1 MSTDLTTPFP
11 TEYDPIQAGKVKI
24 KINIDHHEF
33 TLYIKMVDDE
43 PNMGL
48 HKYLEF
54 ISHIFEECTRESES
68 AEAGEEILGRLLHK
82 TWARCLPSIELA
94 VWNNLPDY
102 NGVPEFSMENW
113 QFKIRDWIG
122 HKCTTRETAAV
133 LQQLRTWKKPK
144 NVSVLAN
151 QLYMMKVNNS
161 IEFMPVSEGQA
172 PLTEAQFKEAFF
184 ACHPYQ
190 WQQSF
195 REHNEPSEVDIGR
208 IASFM
213 RLKAQNAAKRE
224 RDNQLKQKSN
234 GKKHRRNYQN
244 GSPKEGSPSN
254 KKQRKNPED
263 ENYTPEEWKKRIAHL
278 AQTSNPN
285 DMCTLKK
292 SHKNHTIGKCK
303 IINAYKKANKNSIES
318 NAIQCL
324 TVDKVDTDSTT
335 SKESE
340 A

>member
-1 MSTDLTTPFP
+1 MEQPSRLQRRQRVLHGELAIQDQRLDWPQVYNTRNSCCP
-11 TEYDPIQAGKVKI
+11 TAI
-24 KINIDHHEF
+24 
-33 TLYIKMVDDE
+33 T
-43 PNMGL
+43 
-48 HKYLEF
+48 YLE
-54 ISHIFEECTRESES
+54 
-68 AEAGEEILGRLLHK
+68 
-82 TWARCLPSIELA
+82 
-94 VWNNLPDY
+94 
-102 NGVPEFSMENW
+102 
-113 QFKIRDWIG
+113 
-122 HKCTTRETAAV
+122 ET
-133 LQQLRTWKKPK
+133 Q

-213 RLKAQNAAKRE
+213 RLKAQDAAKRE

-234 GKKHRRNYQN
+234 GKRH
-244 GSPKEGSPSN
+244 S
-254 KKQRKNPED
+254 
-263 ENYTPEEWKKRIAHL
+263 PEEWKKRIAHI

-285 DMCTLKK
+285 DACTLKK
-292 SHKNHTIGKCK
+292 SHKNHTVGKCK

-340 A
+340 GMFYLNNATYLSETFSHHIDACPIGSLSNTVASNILDDLTSSYMVNTKAAYENGTEVPETIS